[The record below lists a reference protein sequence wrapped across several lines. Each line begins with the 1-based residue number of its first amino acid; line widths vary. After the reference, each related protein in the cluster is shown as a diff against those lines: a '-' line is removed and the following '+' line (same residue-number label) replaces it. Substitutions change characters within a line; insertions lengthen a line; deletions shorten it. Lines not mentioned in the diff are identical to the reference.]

1 MTLTIE
7 RLRELAKGATLYG
20 PAQLRRELGELLLK
34 AEQLH
39 LASNKDA
46 ATNIVERALCDFL
59 WNAVNSLRMANTM
72 AGQILHAQLTDADR
86 AQAAD
91 AAGRA

>member
-1 MTLTIE
+1 MS
-7 RLRELAKGATLYG
+7 
-20 PAQLRRELGELLLK
+20 PAQLRKEIGELVLK

-59 WNAVNSLRMANTM
+59 WSAVCSLRMASTM
-72 AGQILHAQLTDADR
+72 AGQILHAQLTDSDR
-86 AQAAD
+86 AQAD
-91 AAGRA
+91 EAGRRA